1 MLIRDADGNI
11 HIINRSDCKNDMVYY
26 EKIYN
31 IKMDYTKKYKSIVV
45 NLPKNIKEIET
56 KNKEQNSKI

>member
-11 HIINRSDCKNDMVYY
+11 HIINRPDCKNDTVYY

-31 IKMDYTKKYKSIVV
+31 IKMGYTKKYKSIVV
-45 NLPKNIKEIET
+45 NFPKNIEESNPKTE
-56 KNKEQNSKI
+56 KLRPLA